1 MHVYLIQNIVN
12 GKIYIGQHAGDDL
25 EIYWKHNIRAALA
38 KRGNKLFFYRAIR
51 KYGPE
56 SFVIQSIYRPV
67 DKEDMDRAEIAY
79 IKFFGTQ
86 NDELGYNIT
95 AGGGGR
101 LGTKNPHTQKFK
113 DRMSERLRDKKRP
126 AEWGLNISKAQKG
139 KTLTPE
145 HIAALKAGQK
155 GCKKPPRT
163 VEHKQKLVDSRKRN
177 KLLRLQNMEAQD
189 VRN

>member
-1 MHVYLIQNIVN
+1 
-12 GKIYIGQHAGDDL
+12 
-25 EIYWKHNIRAALA
+25 
-38 KRGNKLFFYRAIR
+38 
-51 KYGPE
+51 
-56 SFVIQSIYRPV
+56 
-67 DKEDMDRAEIAY
+67 
-79 IKFFGTQ
+79 
-86 NDELGYNIT
+86 
-95 AGGGGR
+95 
-101 LGTKNPHTQKFK
+101 
-113 DRMSERLRDKKRP
+113 MSERLRDKKRP